1 MKVILKADV
10 KGTGKK
16 GDIIN
21 VAEGFARNFLFPK
34 GLALEASEG
43 NMKDL
48 ASKKE
53 TQTKRKEEEYQEARL
68 LGKQLAGTVLT
79 LPVKTGEG
87 GRLFGA
93 ISNRDIGEALEK
105 AKGLAIDKRKIEL
118 SGTIKNLG
126 TYEVGIKLHPKVTA
140 TIQVQVIA
148 TEQ

>member
-1 MKVILKADV
+1 MKVILRADV

-34 GLALEASEG
+34 GLASEATEG
-43 NMKDL
+43 NLKDL

-53 TQTKRKEEEYQEARL
+53 IENKRKEEEYQEARG

-93 ISNRDIGEALEK
+93 ISNRDISQALVKEK
-105 AKGLAIDKRKIEL
+105 GITIDKRKIEL
-118 SGTIKNLG
+118 SGTIKTLG
-126 TYEVGIKLHPKVTA
+126 TYDVAIKLHPKVTA
-140 TIQVQVIA
+140 SIQVKVIA
-148 TEQ
+148 SEQ